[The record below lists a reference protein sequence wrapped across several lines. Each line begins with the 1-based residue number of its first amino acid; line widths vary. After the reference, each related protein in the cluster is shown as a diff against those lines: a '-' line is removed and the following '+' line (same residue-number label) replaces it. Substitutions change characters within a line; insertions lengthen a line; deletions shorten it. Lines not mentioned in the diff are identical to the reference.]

1 MNRFFTF
8 LLFAFC
14 TIASGIT
21 VAQLELPEEKVKAE
35 ISLNQD
41 DCSLEVV
48 VDVDI
53 VEGWHIN
60 SHVLPEGSFSIP
72 TNITI
77 EKSNNYKFRDG
88 IIEPEPILE
97 FDEMADEMM
106 SYHHHQFTLKKKI
119 TSKARKDY
127 VLKGVFSFQTCNEVK
142 CLPEYEQPFELKV
155 KACGPVMELRDDVE
169 PATEINTADEPKST
183 DGDETEEIDETEQTN
198 NINDPKSIQDAEGNS
213 GIESDGT
220 EENSESDEEPKS
232 FWLIF
237 IISFLSGFAA
247 LLTPCVFP
255 MIPMT
260 VSFFTKQS
268 KSKAQGIRNAL
279 IYGLSI
285 ILIYVLLGTLVTSIF
300 GYDALNALST
310 DVTFNLIFFLLLI
323 VFAFSFM
330 GAFEIRLPS
339 SWLTKADQASDKG
352 GIIGIFFMALALALV
367 SFSCTGPIVGTL
379 LVESATIGGIA
390 PFIGMFGFSLA
401 LALPFGLFAAFPGWM
416 NSLPK
421 SGGWLN
427 TVKVV
432 LGFLEFAFAFK
443 FLSNADL
450 VVDAHLLERELFIA
464 IWIGVFL
471 ALSLYLFGFIRMPH
485 DSPIEYLS
493 VGRTMLGLSSLIFV
507 IYLLPGM
514 WGAPLNLIS
523 GFPPPTTYSESPQGV
538 GGGSVS
544 APAHIEGED
553 THPGPHNLPL
563 FYDYDKAL
571 AYAQKVGKPLF
582 IDFTGKA
589 CVNCRKM
596 EGNVWGKPGVI
607 DILRDKV
614 VIVSLYVDDKTE
626 LPKSEHKTVEYAP
639 GKFKEITQVGHK
651 WSYFQAN
658 KYKKNTQPY
667 YIMIGPNGEDLSN
680 GGADYEHHGKTSL
693 FKKWLDEGMIAY
705 QKASSNK
712 N

>member
-1 MNRFFTF
+1 MNKFFSFLLLSLFTF
-8 LLFAFC
+8 SVGM
-14 TIASGIT
+14 TISQI
-21 VAQLELPEEKVKAE
+21 ELPEEKVNAK
-35 ISLNQD
+35 ISLQQN
-41 DCSLEVV
+41 DCNLEVV
-48 VDVDI
+48 IDVDI

-77 EKSNNYKFRDG
+77 EKSKNYKFRTG
-88 IIEPEPILE
+88 IIEPKPILE

-106 SYHHHQFTLKKKI
+106 SYHHHKFSLKKKI
-119 TSKARKDY
+119 TSNSKKDY
-127 VLKGVFSFQTCNEVK
+127 VLKGVFSFQTCNDVK

-155 KACGPVMELRDDVE
+155 KACGPVMELRDD
-169 PATEINTADEPKST
+169 PKPSV
-183 DGDETEEIDETEQTN
+183 DETENPVILSVDSEEASPMASDADKGVEDKTTDSTKEN
-198 NINDPKSIQDAEGNS
+198 ND
-213 GIESDGT
+213 
-220 EENSESDEEPKS
+220 NSEGEKEDPKS

-268 KSKAQGIRNAL
+268 KSKAAGIRNAI
-279 IYGLSI
+279 IYGVFI

-310 DVTFNLIFFLLLI
+310 DVTFNLIFFLLLV

-339 SWLTKADQASDKG
+339 SWLNKADQASDKG
-352 GIIGIFFMALALALV
+352 GIVGIFFMALALALV

-379 LVESATIGGIA
+379 LVESATIGGMA
-390 PFIGMFGFSLA
+390 PLIGMFGFSLA

-471 ALSLYLFGFIRMPH
+471 ALSLYLFGFIKMPH
-485 DSPIEYLS
+485 DSPLEYLS
-493 VGRTMLGLSSLIFV
+493 VGRMMLGLSSLIFV

-538 GGGSVS
+538 GGGSAS

-563 FYDYDKAL
+563 FHDYDKAL
-571 AYAQKVGKPLF
+571 AYAKKVNKPLF

-607 DILRDKV
+607 EILRDKV

-626 LPKSEHKTVEYAP
+626 LPKKEHETVEYAP

-651 WSYFQAN
+651 WSYFQAS

-667 YIMIGPNGEDLSN
+667 YIMIGPEGEDLSN
-680 GGADYEHHGKTSL
+680 GGADYEHHGSTDL
-693 FKKWLDEGMIAY
+693 FKNWLDDGMAAY
-705 QKASSNK
+705 LKASANK
-712 N
+712 

>member
-1 MNRFFTF
+1 MNKFFSFLLLSIFTF
-8 LLFAFC
+8 SA
-14 TIASGIT
+14 GIT
-21 VAQLELPEEKVKAE
+21 NSQIELPEDKVNAK
-35 ISLNQD
+35 ISLNQN

-48 VDVDI
+48 IDVDI

-60 SHVLPEGSFSIP
+60 SHVLPQGSFSIP

-77 EKSNNYKFRDG
+77 EKSKNYKFRSG
-88 IIEPEPILE
+88 IIEPKPILE

-106 SYHHHQFTLKKKI
+106 SYHHHKFILKKKI
-119 TSKARKDY
+119 TSNSKKDY
-127 VLKGVFSFQTCNEVK
+127 VLKGVFSFQTCNDVK

-155 KACGPVMELRDDVE
+155 KSCGPVMELRDD
-169 PATEINTADEPKST
+169 PKSPVMEEPEKIDSPEDTIAATSNATNESQVSSVRTET
-183 DGDETEEIDETEQTN
+183 DEDE
-198 NINDPKSIQDAEGNS
+198 G
-213 GIESDGT
+213 
-220 EENSESDEEPKS
+220 PKS

-268 KSKAQGIRNAL
+268 KSKAAGIRNAI
-279 IYGLSI
+279 IYGCFI

-310 DVTFNLIFFLLLI
+310 DVTFNLIFFLLLV

-339 SWLTKADQASDKG
+339 SWLNKADQASDKG

-379 LVESATIGGIA
+379 LVESATIGGMA
-390 PFIGMFGFSLA
+390 PLIGMFGFSLA

-471 ALSLYLFGFIRMPH
+471 ALSLYLFGFIKMPH
-485 DSPIEYLS
+485 DSPLEYLS
-493 VGRTMLGLSSLIFV
+493 VGRMMLGLSSLIFV

-538 GGGSVS
+538 GGGSSS
-544 APAHIEGED
+544 APAHIVGED

-563 FYDYDKAL
+563 FHDYDKAL
-571 AYAQKVGKPLF
+571 AYAKKVNKPLF

-607 DILRDKV
+607 EVLRNEV

-626 LPKSEHKTVEYAP
+626 LPKEEHETVEYAP
-639 GKFKEITQVGHK
+639 GKFKNITQVGHK
-651 WSYFQAN
+651 WSYFQAS

-680 GGADYEHHGKTSL
+680 GGADYEHHGSADL
-693 FKKWLDEGMIAY
+693 FKKWLDEGMTAY
-705 QKASSNK
+705 GKAGSN
-712 N
+712 

>member
-1 MNRFFTF
+1 MNKIFHLA
-8 LLFAFC
+8 LLAIVSI
-14 TIASGIT
+14 TSGGLLSQI
-21 VAQLELPEEKVKAE
+21 ELPEDKVKSA
-35 ISLNQD
+35 ISLIQN
-41 DCSLEVV
+41 DCNLEVV

-77 EKSNNYKFRDG
+77 EKSNNYNIRGG

-106 SYHHHQFTLKKKI
+106 SYHHHKFTLKKKVI
-119 TSKARKDY
+119 SKSREDY
-127 VLKGVFSFQTCNEVK
+127 VLKGTFSFQTCNDVK

-155 KACGPVMELRDDVE
+155 KGCGPKLELRDEVKPNKVPD
-169 PATEINTADEPKST
+169 TLDESSLNSIEDT
-183 DGDETEEIDETEQTN
+183 TQELTN
-198 NINDPKSIQDAEGNS
+198 S
-213 GIESDGT
+213 T
-220 EENSESDEEPKS
+220 EENTKEKDKTTEKSNVASNDKEEPKS
-232 FWLIF
+232 FWVIF

-279 IYGLSI
+279 FYGLSI

-310 DVTFNLIFFLLLI
+310 NVTFNLIFFLLLI

-339 SWLTKADQASDKG
+339 SWLNKADQASDKG

-379 LVESATIGGIA
+379 LVESATIGGMA
-390 PFIGMFGFSLA
+390 PFVGMFGFSLA

-485 DSPIEYLS
+485 DSPVEYLS

-538 GGGSVS
+538 GGGGTG
-544 APAHIEGED
+544 APAHIEGEE

-563 FYDYDKAL
+563 FHDYDKAL
-571 AYAQKVGKPLF
+571 AYAKKVNKPLF

-607 DILRDKV
+607 EILRDKV

-626 LPKSEHKTVEYAP
+626 LPKAEHKRVEYAP
-639 GKFKEITQVGHK
+639 GKFKNITEVGEK
-651 WSYFQAN
+651 WSYFQAS

-667 YIMIGPNGEDLSN
+667 YIMIGPDGEDLSN
-680 GGADYEHHGKTSL
+680 GGADYEHHGSTAL
-693 FKKWLDEGMIAY
+693 FKKWLDDGMAAY
-705 QKASSNK
+705 GKASSK
-712 N
+712 

>member
-1 MNRFFTF
+1 MNKIFQLA
-8 LLFAFC
+8 LLAIFSI
-14 TIASGIT
+14 TSGSLLSQI
-21 VAQLELPEEKVKAE
+21 ELPEDKVKSA
-35 ISLNQD
+35 ISLIQN
-41 DCSLEVV
+41 DCNLEVV

-77 EKSNNYKFRDG
+77 EKSSNYNFRGG

-106 SYHHHQFTLKKKI
+106 SYHHHKFTLKKKVI
-119 TSKARKDY
+119 SKSREDY
-127 VLKGVFSFQTCNEVK
+127 ILKGTFSFQTCNEVK

-155 KACGPVMELRDDVE
+155 KGCGPELELRDDVK
-169 PATEINTADEPKST
+169 PNKATDTLDESAVNSVEDT
-183 DGDETEEIDETEQTN
+183 TQELTN
-198 NINDPKSIQDAEGNS
+198 S
-213 GIESDGT
+213 T
-220 EENSESDEEPKS
+220 EENTKEKNKTTEKSNVASNDKEEAKS
-232 FWLIF
+232 FWVIF

-268 KSKAQGIRNAL
+268 KSKAQGIRNAI

-310 DVTFNLIFFLLLI
+310 NVTFNLIFFLLLI

-339 SWLTKADQASDKG
+339 SWLNKADQASDKG

-379 LVESATIGGIA
+379 LVESATIGGMA
-390 PFIGMFGFSLA
+390 PFVGMFGFSLA

-485 DSPIEYLS
+485 DSPVEYLS

-507 IYLLPGM
+507 IYMLPGM

-538 GGGSVS
+538 GGGGMG
-544 APAHIEGED
+544 APAHIEGEE

-563 FYDYDKAL
+563 FHDYDKAL
-571 AYAQKVGKPLF
+571 AYAKKVNKPLF

-607 DILRDKV
+607 EILRDKV

-626 LPKSEHKTVEYAP
+626 LPKTEHKRVEYAP
-639 GKFKEITQVGHK
+639 GKFKNITEIGEK
-651 WSYFQAN
+651 WSYFQAS

-667 YIMIGPNGEDLSN
+667 YIMIGPDGEDLSN
-680 GGADYEHHGKTSL
+680 GGADYEHHGSTAL
-693 FKKWLDEGMIAY
+693 FKNWLNEGMVAY
-705 QKASSNK
+705 KKASTK
-712 N
+712 

>member
-1 MNRFFTF
+1 MNKIFQLA
-8 LLFAFC
+8 LLAIVSI
-14 TIASGIT
+14 TSGGLLSQI
-21 VAQLELPEEKVKAE
+21 ELPEDKVKSA
-35 ISLNQD
+35 ISLIQN
-41 DCSLEVV
+41 DCNLEVV

-77 EKSNNYKFRDG
+77 EKSNNYNFRGG
-88 IIEPEPILE
+88 IIEPAPILE

-106 SYHHHQFTLKKKI
+106 SYHHHKFTLKKKVI
-119 TSKARKDY
+119 SKSREDY
-127 VLKGVFSFQTCNEVK
+127 VLKGTFSFQTCNDVK

-155 KACGPVMELRDDVE
+155 KGCGPKLELRDEVKPNKAPD
-169 PATEINTADEPKST
+169 TLDESSLNSIEDT
-183 DGDETEEIDETEQTN
+183 TQELTN
-198 NINDPKSIQDAEGNS
+198 S
-213 GIESDGT
+213 T
-220 EENSESDEEPKS
+220 EENTKEKDKTTEKSNVASNDKEEPKS
-232 FWLIF
+232 FWVIF

-279 IYGLSI
+279 FYGLSI

-310 DVTFNLIFFLLLI
+310 NVTFNLIFFLLLI

-339 SWLTKADQASDKG
+339 SWLNKADQASDKG

-379 LVESATIGGIA
+379 LVESATIGGMA
-390 PFIGMFGFSLA
+390 PFVGMFGFSLA

-485 DSPIEYLS
+485 DSPVEYLS

-538 GGGSVS
+538 GGGGTG
-544 APAHIEGED
+544 APAHIEGQE

-563 FYDYDKAL
+563 FHDYDKAL
-571 AYAQKVGKPLF
+571 AYAKKVNKPLF

-607 DILRDKV
+607 EILRDKV

-626 LPKSEHKTVEYAP
+626 LPKAEHKRVEYAP
-639 GKFKEITQVGHK
+639 GKFKNITEVGEK
-651 WSYFQAN
+651 WSYFQAS

-667 YIMIGPNGEDLSN
+667 YIMIGPDGEDLSN
-680 GGADYEHHGKTSL
+680 GGADYEHHGSTPL
-693 FKKWLDEGMIAY
+693 FKKWLDEGMAAY
-705 QKASSNK
+705 GKASSK
-712 N
+712 

>member
-1 MNRFFTF
+1 MNK
-8 LLFAFC
+8 LLSFVLLA
-14 TIASGIT
+14 IISISNGIISS
-21 VAQLELPEEKVKAE
+21 QIELPEDKVKST

-60 SHVLPEGSFSIP
+60 SHWLPEGSFSIP
-72 TNITI
+72 TNINI
-77 EKSNNYKFRDG
+77 EKSKNHKFQTG
-88 IIEPEPILE
+88 IIEPPPILE

-106 SYHHHQFTLKKKI
+106 SYHHHKFKLKKKL
-119 TSKARKDY
+119 TSKGKKDY
-127 VLKGVFSFQTCNEVK
+127 LLKGTFSFQTCNDVK
-142 CLPEYEQPFELKV
+142 CLPEFEQPFELKV
-155 KACGPVMELRDDVE
+155 KACGPKLELKEEQKPVNKPE
-169 PATEINTADEPKST
+169 V
-183 DGDETEEIDETEQTN
+183 TEETKTTDTTREGQLDVIDDANSAKNEEKENQTGPQN
-198 NINDPKSIQDAEGNS
+198 EE
-213 GIESDGT
+213 ES
-220 EENSESDEEPKS
+220 KS

-268 KSKAQGIRNAL
+268 KSKAQGVRNAI

-310 DVTFNLIFFLLLI
+310 NVTFNLIFFLLLI

-339 SWLTKADQASDKG
+339 SWLNKADEASDKG
-352 GIIGIFFMALALALV
+352 GVIGIFFMALALALV

-379 LVESATIGGIA
+379 LVESATIGGMA
-390 PFIGMFGFSLA
+390 PFVGMFGFSLA
-401 LALPFGLFAAFPGWM
+401 LAIPFGLFAAFPGWM

-471 ALSLYLFGFIRMPH
+471 ALTLYLFGFIRMPH
-485 DSPIEYLS
+485 DSPVEYLS

-507 IYLLPGM
+507 IYLIPGM

-523 GFPPPTTYSESPQGV
+523 GFPPPITYSESPQGF
-538 GGGSVS
+538 GGGGMG
-544 APAHIEGED
+544 APTHIEGEE

-563 FYDYDKAL
+563 FHDYDKAL
-571 AYAQKVGKPLF
+571 AYAKKVGKPLF

-607 DILRDKV
+607 DILRNKV

-626 LPKSEHKTVEYAP
+626 LPKAEHKTVEYAP
-639 GKFKEITQVGHK
+639 GKFKNITEVGEK
-651 WSYFQAN
+651 WSYFQAS

-667 YIMIGPNGEDLSN
+667 YIMIGPKGEDLSN
-680 GGADYEHHGKTSL
+680 GGADYEHHGSTKL
-693 FKKWLDEGMIAY
+693 FKNWLDEGMKAY
-705 QKASSNK
+705 EKASSNK
-712 N
+712 

>member
-1 MNRFFTF
+1 MNKFFTL
-8 LLFAFC
+8 LLFAFF
-14 TIASGIT
+14 TITSGIT
-21 VAQLELPEEKVKAE
+21 FSQIELPEEKVKAT

-41 DCSLEVV
+41 DCNLEVV

-53 VEGWHIN
+53 VDGWHIN

-72 TNITI
+72 TNISI
-77 EKSNNYKFRDG
+77 EKSNNYKFRGG

-97 FDEMADEMM
+97 FDDMADEMM
-106 SYHHHQFTLKKKI
+106 SYHHHKFTLKKKV
-119 TSKARKDY
+119 TSKTRKDY
-127 VLKGVFSFQTCNEVK
+127 VLKGVFSFQTCNDVK

-169 PATEINTADEPKST
+169 PAAEISSSDEAV
-183 DGDETEEIDETEQTN
+183 ETQSIEVEETN
-198 NINDPKSIQDAEGNS
+198 EVK
-213 GIESDGT
+213 GT
-220 EENSESDEEPKS
+220 EEAKDLGVEASVSQQNKDSKEEPKS

-339 SWLTKADQASDKG
+339 SWLNKADQASDKG

-379 LVESATIGGIA
+379 LVESATIGGMA

-485 DSPIEYLS
+485 DSPLEHLS

-563 FYDYDKAL
+563 FHDYDKAL

-614 VIVSLYVDDKTE
+614 VIVSLYVDDKTK
-626 LPKSEHKTVEYAP
+626 LPKAEHKTVEYAP
-639 GKFKEITQVGHK
+639 GKFKEITQIGHK
-651 WSYFQAN
+651 WSYFEAS

-667 YIMIGPNGEDLSN
+667 YVMIGPNGEDLSN

-693 FKKWLDEGMIAY
+693 FKKWLDEGMLAY
-705 QKASSNK
+705 VKASSNQ

>member
-1 MNRFFTF
+1 
-8 LLFAFC
+8 
-14 TIASGIT
+14 
-21 VAQLELPEEKVKAE
+21 
-35 ISLNQD
+35 
-41 DCSLEVV
+41 
-48 VDVDI
+48 
-53 VEGWHIN
+53 
-60 SHVLPEGSFSIP
+60 
-72 TNITI
+72 
-77 EKSNNYKFRDG
+77 
-88 IIEPEPILE
+88 
-97 FDEMADEMM
+97 MADEMM
-106 SYHHHQFTLKKKI
+106 SYHHHKFTLKKKVI
-119 TSKARKDY
+119 SKSREDY
-127 VLKGVFSFQTCNEVK
+127 VLKGTFSFQTCNDVK

-155 KACGPVMELRDDVE
+155 KGCGPKLELRDEVKPNKVPD
-169 PATEINTADEPKST
+169 TLDESSLNSIEDT
-183 DGDETEEIDETEQTN
+183 TQELTN
-198 NINDPKSIQDAEGNS
+198 S
-213 GIESDGT
+213 T
-220 EENSESDEEPKS
+220 EENTKEKDKTTEKSNVASNDKEEPKS
-232 FWLIF
+232 FWVIF

-279 IYGLSI
+279 FYGLSI

-310 DVTFNLIFFLLLI
+310 NVTFNLIFFLLLI

-339 SWLTKADQASDKG
+339 SWLNKADQASDKG

-379 LVESATIGGIA
+379 LVESATIGGMA
-390 PFIGMFGFSLA
+390 PFVGMFGFSLA

-485 DSPIEYLS
+485 DSPVEYLS

-538 GGGSVS
+538 GGGGTG
-544 APAHIEGED
+544 APAHIEGEE

-563 FYDYDKAL
+563 FHDYDKAL
-571 AYAQKVGKPLF
+571 AYAKKVNKPLF

-607 DILRDKV
+607 EILRDKV

-626 LPKSEHKTVEYAP
+626 LPKAEHKRVEYAP
-639 GKFKEITQVGHK
+639 GKFKNITEVGEK
-651 WSYFQAN
+651 WSYFQAS

-667 YIMIGPNGEDLSN
+667 YIMIGPDGEDLSN
-680 GGADYEHHGKTSL
+680 GGADYEHHGSTAL
-693 FKKWLDEGMIAY
+693 FKKWLDEGMAAY
-705 QKASSNK
+705 GKASSK
-712 N
+712 

>member
-1 MNRFFTF
+1 MNKFFTL
-8 LLFAFC
+8 LLFAFF
-14 TIASGIT
+14 TITSGIT
-21 VAQLELPEEKVKAE
+21 FSQIELPEEKVKAT

-41 DCSLEVV
+41 DCNLEVV

-53 VEGWHIN
+53 VDGWHIN

-72 TNITI
+72 TNISI
-77 EKSNNYKFRDG
+77 EKSNNYKFRGG

-97 FDEMADEMM
+97 FDDMADEMM
-106 SYHHHQFTLKKKI
+106 SYHHHKFTLKKKV

-127 VLKGVFSFQTCNEVK
+127 VLKGVFSFQTCNDVK

-155 KACGPVMELRDDVE
+155 KACGPVMELRDDLE
-169 PATEINTADEPKST
+169 PASEINSSDEAVEIQST
-183 DGDETEEIDETEQTN
+183 ENDEIKEVESTEEPEVNNLNVEASVSEQSK
-198 NINDPKSIQDAEGNS
+198 DSK
-213 GIESDGT
+213 
-220 EENSESDEEPKS
+220 EEPKS

-339 SWLTKADQASDKG
+339 SWLNKADQASDKG

-379 LVESATIGGIA
+379 LVESATIGGMA

-471 ALSLYLFGFIRMPH
+471 ALSLYLFGFIKMPH
-485 DSPIEYLS
+485 DSPLEYLS

-563 FYDYDKAL
+563 FHDYDKAL
-571 AYAQKVGKPLF
+571 AYAKKVGKPLF

-607 DILRDKV
+607 DILRDNV

-626 LPKSEHKTVEYAP
+626 LPKAEHKTVEYAP
-639 GKFKEITQVGHK
+639 GKFKEITQIGHK
-651 WSYFQAN
+651 WSYFEAS

-667 YIMIGPNGEDLSN
+667 YVMIGPNGEDLSN

-693 FKKWLDEGMIAY
+693 FKKWLDEGMLAY
-705 QKASSNK
+705 DKASSNQ

>member
-1 MNRFFTF
+1 MNKIFQLV
-8 LLFAFC
+8 LLAIFSI
-14 TIASGIT
+14 TSGSLLSQI
-21 VAQLELPEEKVKAE
+21 ELPKDKVKSA
-35 ISLNQD
+35 IRLIQN
-41 DCSLEVV
+41 DCNLEVV

-77 EKSNNYKFRDG
+77 EKSSNYNFRGG

-106 SYHHHQFTLKKKI
+106 SYHHHKFTLKKKVI
-119 TSKARKDY
+119 SKSREDY
-127 VLKGVFSFQTCNEVK
+127 ILKGTFSFQTCNEVK

-155 KACGPVMELRDDVE
+155 KGCGPELELRDDVKPNKAPDTLDE
-169 PATEINTADEPKST
+169 STLNSIEDTTQELTNSTTGNTKEKDKTSEKS
-183 DGDETEEIDETEQTN
+183 N
-198 NINDPKSIQDAEGNS
+198 VASNDK
-213 GIESDGT
+213 
-220 EENSESDEEPKS
+220 EEPKS
-232 FWLIF
+232 FWVIF

-279 IYGLSI
+279 FYGLSI

-310 DVTFNLIFFLLLI
+310 NVTFNLIFFLLLI
-323 VFAFSFM
+323 IFAFSFM

-339 SWLTKADQASDKG
+339 SWLNKADQASDKG

-379 LVESATIGGIA
+379 LVESATIGGMA
-390 PFIGMFGFSLA
+390 PFVGMFGFSLA

-485 DSPIEYLS
+485 DSPIEYLT
-493 VGRTMLGLSSLIFV
+493 VGRTMLGISSLIFV
-507 IYLLPGM
+507 IYMLPGM

-538 GGGSVS
+538 GGGGMG
-544 APAHIEGED
+544 APAHIEGEE

-563 FYDYDKAL
+563 FHDYDKAL
-571 AYAQKVGKPLF
+571 AYAKKVNKPLF

-607 DILRDKV
+607 EILRDKV

-626 LPKSEHKTVEYAP
+626 LPKAEHKRVEYAP
-639 GKFKEITQVGHK
+639 GKFKNITEIGEK
-651 WSYFQAN
+651 WSYFQAS

-667 YIMIGPNGEDLSN
+667 YIMIGPDGEDLSN
-680 GGADYEHHGKTSL
+680 GGADYEHHGSTAL
-693 FKKWLDEGMIAY
+693 FKNWLDEGMVAY
-705 QKASSNK
+705 KKASSK
-712 N
+712 

>member
-1 MNRFFTF
+1 MNK
-8 LLFAFC
+8 LLSFALLA
-14 TIASGIT
+14 IISISNGIIFS
-21 VAQLELPEEKVKAE
+21 QIELPDDKVKAT

-60 SHVLPEGSFSIP
+60 SYWLPEGSFSIP
-72 TNITI
+72 TNINI
-77 EKSNNYKFRDG
+77 EKSKNYKIQAG
-88 IIEPEPILE
+88 VIEPPPILE

-106 SYHHHQFTLKKKI
+106 SYHHHKFKLKKKL
-119 TSKARKDY
+119 TSKGKKDY
-127 VLKGVFSFQTCNEVK
+127 LLKGTFSFQTCNDVK
-142 CLPEYEQPFELKV
+142 CLPEFEQPFELKV
-155 KACGPVMELRDDVE
+155 KACGPKLELKEEQKPVDKPEV
-169 PATEINTADEPKST
+169 
-183 DGDETEEIDETEQTN
+183 TEESQTTDTTREGPQLDVIDDAKKEVKENQTSSQN
-198 NINDPKSIQDAEGNS
+198 EE
-213 GIESDGT
+213 ES
-220 EENSESDEEPKS
+220 KS

-237 IISFLSGFAA
+237 IISFFSGFAA

-268 KSKAQGIRNAL
+268 KSKAQGIRNAI

-310 DVTFNLIFFLLLI
+310 NVTFNLIFFLLLI

-339 SWLTKADQASDKG
+339 SWLNKADEASDKG

-379 LVESATIGGIA
+379 LVESATIGGMA
-390 PFIGMFGFSLA
+390 PFVGMFGFSLA

-471 ALSLYLFGFIRMPH
+471 ALTLYLFGFIRMPH
-485 DSPIEYLS
+485 DSPVEYLS

-523 GFPPPTTYSESPQGV
+523 GFPPPTTYSESPQGF
-538 GGGSVS
+538 GGGGMG
-544 APAHIEGED
+544 APAHIEGEE

-571 AYAQKVGKPLF
+571 AYAKKVGKPLF

-607 DILRDKV
+607 DILRNKV

-626 LPKSEHKTVEYAP
+626 LPKAEHKTVEYAP
-639 GKFKEITQVGHK
+639 GKFKNITEVGEK
-651 WSYFQAN
+651 WSYFQAS

-667 YIMIGPNGEDLSN
+667 YIMIGPKGEDLSN
-680 GGADYEHHGKTSL
+680 GGADYEHHGSTKL
-693 FKKWLDEGMIAY
+693 FKNWLDEGMKAY
-705 QKASSNK
+705 EKANSNK
-712 N
+712 

>member
-1 MNRFFTF
+1 MNKIFQLA
-8 LLFAFC
+8 LLAIVSI
-14 TIASGIT
+14 TSGGLLSQI
-21 VAQLELPEEKVKAE
+21 ELPEDKVKSA
-35 ISLNQD
+35 ISLIQN
-41 DCSLEVV
+41 DCNLEVV

-77 EKSNNYKFRDG
+77 EKSNNYNIRGG

-106 SYHHHQFTLKKKI
+106 SYHHHKFTLKKKVI
-119 TSKARKDY
+119 SKSREDY
-127 VLKGVFSFQTCNEVK
+127 VLKGTFSFQTCNDVK

-155 KACGPVMELRDDVE
+155 KGCGPKLELRDEVKPNKAPD
-169 PATEINTADEPKST
+169 TLDESSLNSIEDT
-183 DGDETEEIDETEQTN
+183 TQELTN
-198 NINDPKSIQDAEGNS
+198 S
-213 GIESDGT
+213 T
-220 EENSESDEEPKS
+220 EENTKEKDNTTKKSNVTSNDTEEPKS
-232 FWLIF
+232 FWVIF

-279 IYGLSI
+279 FYGLSI

-310 DVTFNLIFFLLLI
+310 NVTFNLIFFLLLI

-339 SWLTKADQASDKG
+339 SWLNKADQASDKG

-379 LVESATIGGIA
+379 LVESATIGGMA
-390 PFIGMFGFSLA
+390 PFVGMFGFSLA

-485 DSPIEYLS
+485 DSPVEYLS

-538 GGGSVS
+538 GGGGTG
-544 APAHIEGED
+544 APAHIEGEE

-563 FYDYDKAL
+563 FHDYDKAL
-571 AYAQKVGKPLF
+571 AYAKKVNKPLF

-607 DILRDKV
+607 EILRDKV

-626 LPKSEHKTVEYAP
+626 LPKAEHKRVEYAP
-639 GKFKEITQVGHK
+639 GKFKNITEVGEK
-651 WSYFQAN
+651 WSYFQAS

-667 YIMIGPNGEDLSN
+667 YIMIGPDGEDLSN
-680 GGADYEHHGKTSL
+680 GGADYEHHGSTAL
-693 FKKWLDEGMIAY
+693 FKKWLDEGMAAY
-705 QKASSNK
+705 GKASSK
-712 N
+712 

>member
-1 MNRFFTF
+1 MNKIFQLA
-8 LLFAFC
+8 LLAIFSI
-14 TIASGIT
+14 TSGSLLSQI
-21 VAQLELPEEKVKAE
+21 ELPEDKVKSA
-35 ISLNQD
+35 IRLIQN
-41 DCSLEVV
+41 DCNLEVV

-77 EKSNNYKFRDG
+77 EKSSNYNFRGG

-106 SYHHHQFTLKKKI
+106 SYHHHKFTLKKKI

-155 KACGPVMELRDDVE
+155 KGCGPVMELRDDVKPNKAPDTLDE
-169 PATEINTADEPKST
+169 SALNSIEDTTQELTNSTTGNTKEKDKTSEKS
-183 DGDETEEIDETEQTN
+183 N
-198 NINDPKSIQDAEGNS
+198 VASNDK
-213 GIESDGT
+213 
-220 EENSESDEEPKS
+220 EEPKS
-232 FWLIF
+232 FWVIF

-268 KSKAQGIRNAL
+268 KSKAQGIRNAI

-310 DVTFNLIFFLLLI
+310 NVTFNLIFFLLLI

-339 SWLTKADQASDKG
+339 SWLNKADQASDKG

-379 LVESATIGGIA
+379 LVESATIGGMA
-390 PFIGMFGFSLA
+390 PFVGMFGFSLA

-471 ALSLYLFGFIRMPH
+471 TLSLYLFGFIRMPH
-485 DSPIEYLS
+485 DSPVEYLS

-538 GGGSVS
+538 GGGGMG
-544 APAHIEGED
+544 APAHIEGEE

-563 FYDYDKAL
+563 FHDYDKAL
-571 AYAQKVGKPLF
+571 AYAKKVNKPLF

-607 DILRDKV
+607 EILRDKV

-626 LPKSEHKTVEYAP
+626 LPKAEHKRVEYAP
-639 GKFKEITQVGHK
+639 GKFKNITEVGEK
-651 WSYFQAN
+651 WSYFQAS

-667 YIMIGPNGEDLSN
+667 YIMIGPDGEDLSN
-680 GGADYEHHGKTSL
+680 GGADYEHHGSTAL
-693 FKKWLDEGMIAY
+693 FKNWLDKGMVAY
-705 QKASSNK
+705 KKASSK
-712 N
+712 

>member
-1 MNRFFTF
+1 MNKIFHLA
-8 LLFAFC
+8 LLAIVSI
-14 TIASGIT
+14 TSGGLLSQI
-21 VAQLELPEEKVKAE
+21 ELPEDKVKSA
-35 ISLNQD
+35 ISLIQN
-41 DCSLEVV
+41 DCNLEVV

-77 EKSNNYKFRDG
+77 EKSNNYNIRGG

-106 SYHHHQFTLKKKI
+106 SYHHHKFTLKKKVI
-119 TSKARKDY
+119 SKSREDY
-127 VLKGVFSFQTCNEVK
+127 VLKGTFSFQTCNDVK

-155 KACGPVMELRDDVE
+155 KGCGPKLELRDEVKPNKAPD
-169 PATEINTADEPKST
+169 TLDESSLNSIEDT
-183 DGDETEEIDETEQTN
+183 TQELTN
-198 NINDPKSIQDAEGNS
+198 S
-213 GIESDGT
+213 T
-220 EENSESDEEPKS
+220 EENTKEKDNTTKKSNVTSNDTEEPKS
-232 FWLIF
+232 FWVIF

-279 IYGLSI
+279 FYGLSI

-310 DVTFNLIFFLLLI
+310 NVTFNLIFFLLLI

-339 SWLTKADQASDKG
+339 SWLNKADQASDKG

-379 LVESATIGGIA
+379 LVESATIGGMA
-390 PFIGMFGFSLA
+390 PFVGMFGFSLA

-485 DSPIEYLS
+485 DSPVEYLS

-538 GGGSVS
+538 GGGGTG
-544 APAHIEGED
+544 APAHIEGEE

-563 FYDYDKAL
+563 FHDYDKAL
-571 AYAQKVGKPLF
+571 AYAKKVNKPLF

-607 DILRDKV
+607 EILRDKV

-626 LPKSEHKTVEYAP
+626 LPKTEHKRVEYAP
-639 GKFKEITQVGHK
+639 GKFKNITEVGEK
-651 WSYFQAN
+651 WSYFQAS

-667 YIMIGPNGEDLSN
+667 YIMIGPDGEDLSN
-680 GGADYEHHGKTSL
+680 GGADYEHHGSTAL
-693 FKKWLDEGMIAY
+693 FKKWLDEGMAAY
-705 QKASSNK
+705 GKASSK
-712 N
+712 

>member
-1 MNRFFTF
+1 MNKIFQLA
-8 LLFAFC
+8 LLAIVSI
-14 TIASGIT
+14 TSGGLLSQI
-21 VAQLELPEEKVKAE
+21 ELPEDKVKSA
-35 ISLNQD
+35 ISLIQN
-41 DCSLEVV
+41 DCNLEVV
-48 VDVDI
+48 VDIDI

-77 EKSNNYKFRDG
+77 EKSSNYSFRGG

-106 SYHHHQFTLKKKI
+106 SYHHHKFTLKKKVI
-119 TSKARKDY
+119 SKSREDY
-127 VLKGVFSFQTCNEVK
+127 VLKGTFSFQTCNDVK

-155 KACGPVMELRDDVE
+155 KGCGPKLELRDEVKPNKAPD
-169 PATEINTADEPKST
+169 TLDESSLNSIEDT
-183 DGDETEEIDETEQTN
+183 TQELTN
-198 NINDPKSIQDAEGNS
+198 S
-213 GIESDGT
+213 T
-220 EENSESDEEPKS
+220 EENTKEKDKTTEKSNVASNDKEEPKS
-232 FWLIF
+232 FWVIF

-279 IYGLSI
+279 FYGLSI

-310 DVTFNLIFFLLLI
+310 NVTFNLIFFLLLI
-323 VFAFSFM
+323 VFAISFM

-339 SWLTKADQASDKG
+339 SWLNKADQASDKG

-379 LVESATIGGIA
+379 LVESATIGGMA
-390 PFIGMFGFSLA
+390 PFVGMFGFSLA

-485 DSPIEYLS
+485 DSPVEYLS

-538 GGGSVS
+538 GGGGTG
-544 APAHIEGED
+544 APAHIEGEE

-563 FYDYDKAL
+563 FHDYDKAL
-571 AYAQKVGKPLF
+571 AYAKKVNKPLF

-607 DILRDKV
+607 EILRDKV

-626 LPKSEHKTVEYAP
+626 LPKAEHKRVEYAP
-639 GKFKEITQVGHK
+639 GKFKNITEVGEK
-651 WSYFQAN
+651 WSYFQAS

-667 YIMIGPNGEDLSN
+667 YIMIGPDGEDLSN
-680 GGADYEHHGKTSL
+680 GGADYEHHGSTPL
-693 FKKWLDEGMIAY
+693 FKKWLDEGMAAY
-705 QKASSNK
+705 GKASSK
-712 N
+712 

>member
-1 MNRFFTF
+1 MNKIFQLA
-8 LLFAFC
+8 LLAIFSI
-14 TIASGIT
+14 TSGSLLSQI
-21 VAQLELPEEKVKAE
+21 ELPEDKVKSA
-35 ISLNQD
+35 IRLIQN
-41 DCSLEVV
+41 DCNLEVV

-77 EKSNNYKFRDG
+77 EKSSNYNFRGG

-106 SYHHHQFTLKKKI
+106 SYHHHKFTLKKKI

-155 KACGPVMELRDDVE
+155 KGCGPKLELRDEVKPNKAPDTLDE
-169 PATEINTADEPKST
+169 SSLSSIEDTTQELTNSTTGNTKEKDKTSEKS
-183 DGDETEEIDETEQTN
+183 N
-198 NINDPKSIQDAEGNS
+198 VASNDK
-213 GIESDGT
+213 
-220 EENSESDEEPKS
+220 EEPKS
-232 FWLIF
+232 FWVIF

-279 IYGLSI
+279 FYGLSI

-310 DVTFNLIFFLLLI
+310 NVTFNLIFFLLLI

-339 SWLTKADQASDKG
+339 SWLNKADQASDKG

-379 LVESATIGGIA
+379 LVESATIGGMA
-390 PFIGMFGFSLA
+390 PFVGMFGFSLA

-485 DSPIEYLS
+485 DSPVEYLS

-538 GGGSVS
+538 GGGGMG
-544 APAHIEGED
+544 APAHIEGEE

-563 FYDYDKAL
+563 FHDYDKAL
-571 AYAQKVGKPLF
+571 AYAKKVNKPLF

-607 DILRDKV
+607 EILRDKV

-626 LPKSEHKTVEYAP
+626 LPKAEHKRVEYAP
-639 GKFKEITQVGHK
+639 GKFKNITEVGEK
-651 WSYFQAN
+651 WSYFQAS

-667 YIMIGPNGEDLSN
+667 YIMIGPDGEDLSN
-680 GGADYEHHGKTSL
+680 GGADYEHHGSTAL
-693 FKKWLDEGMIAY
+693 FKKWLDEGIVAY
-705 QKASSNK
+705 GKASSK
-712 N
+712 

>member
-1 MNRFFTF
+1 MNKIFQLA
-8 LLFAFC
+8 LLAIFSI
-14 TIASGIT
+14 TSGSLLSQI
-21 VAQLELPEEKVKAE
+21 ELPEDKVKSV
-35 ISLNQD
+35 ISLIQN
-41 DCSLEVV
+41 DCNLEVV

-77 EKSNNYKFRDG
+77 EKSSNYNFRGG

-106 SYHHHQFTLKKKI
+106 SYHHHKFTLKKKVI
-119 TSKARKDY
+119 SKSREDY
-127 VLKGVFSFQTCNEVK
+127 VLKGTFSFQTCNDVK

-155 KACGPVMELRDDVE
+155 KGCGPKLELRDEVKPNKAPD
-169 PATEINTADEPKST
+169 TLDESSLNSIEDT
-183 DGDETEEIDETEQTN
+183 TQELTN
-198 NINDPKSIQDAEGNS
+198 S
-213 GIESDGT
+213 T
-220 EENSESDEEPKS
+220 EENTKEKDNTTKKSNVTSNDKEEPKS
-232 FWLIF
+232 FWVIF

-279 IYGLSI
+279 FYGLSI

-310 DVTFNLIFFLLLI
+310 NVTFNLIFFLLLI

-339 SWLTKADQASDKG
+339 SWLNKADQASDKG

-379 LVESATIGGIA
+379 LVESATIGGMA
-390 PFIGMFGFSLA
+390 PFVGMFGFSLA

-485 DSPIEYLS
+485 DSPVEYLS

-507 IYLLPGM
+507 IYMLPGM

-538 GGGSVS
+538 GGGGMG
-544 APAHIEGED
+544 APAHIEGEE

-563 FYDYDKAL
+563 FHDYDKAL
-571 AYAQKVGKPLF
+571 AYAKKVNKPLF

-607 DILRDKV
+607 EILRDKV

-626 LPKSEHKTVEYAP
+626 LPKTEHKRVEYAP
-639 GKFKEITQVGHK
+639 GKFKNITEIGEK
-651 WSYFQAN
+651 WSYFQAS

-667 YIMIGPNGEDLSN
+667 YIMIGPDGEDLSN
-680 GGADYEHHGKTSL
+680 GGADYEHHGSTAL
-693 FKKWLDEGMIAY
+693 FKNWLNEGMVAY
-705 QKASSNK
+705 KKASTK
-712 N
+712 

>member
-1 MNRFFTF
+1 MNKFFSFLLLSLFTF
-8 LLFAFC
+8 SA
-14 TIASGIT
+14 GIT
-21 VAQLELPEEKVKAE
+21 ISQIELPEDKVNAK
-35 ISLNQD
+35 ISIQQN
-41 DCSLEVV
+41 DCNLEVII
-48 VDVDI
+48 DVDI

-77 EKSNNYKFRDG
+77 EKSKNYKFRAG
-88 IIEPEPILE
+88 IIEPKPILE

-106 SYHHHQFTLKKKI
+106 SYHHHKFTLKKKI
-119 TSKARKDY
+119 TSNSKKDY
-127 VLKGVFSFQTCNEVK
+127 VLKGVFSFQTCNDVK

-155 KACGPVMELRDDVE
+155 KACGPVMELRDD
-169 PATEINTADEPKST
+169 PKPP
-183 DGDETEEIDETEQTN
+183 IDEAENPVVPAIGEEDASPMASETDNGGKDKTTDSTKEN
-198 NINDPKSIQDAEGNS
+198 N
-213 GIESDGT
+213 
-220 EENSESDEEPKS
+220 NSEEEKEDPKS

-268 KSKAQGIRNAL
+268 KSKAAGIRNAI
-279 IYGLSI
+279 IYGVFI

-310 DVTFNLIFFLLLI
+310 DVTFNIIFFLLLV

-339 SWLTKADQASDKG
+339 SWLNKADQASDKG

-379 LVESATIGGIA
+379 LVESATIGGMA
-390 PFIGMFGFSLA
+390 PLIGMFGFSLA

-471 ALSLYLFGFIRMPH
+471 ALSLYLFGFIKMPH
-485 DSPIEYLS
+485 DSPLEYLS
-493 VGRTMLGLSSLIFV
+493 VGRMMLGLSSLIFV

-538 GGGSVS
+538 GGGSAS

-563 FYDYDKAL
+563 FHDYDKAL
-571 AYAQKVGKPLF
+571 AYAKKVNKPLF

-607 DILRDKV
+607 EVLRDKV

-626 LPKSEHKTVEYAP
+626 LPKKEHETVEYAP

-651 WSYFQAN
+651 WSYFQAS

-667 YIMIGPNGEDLSN
+667 YIMIGPEGEDLSN
-680 GGADYEHHGKTSL
+680 GGADYEHHGSTDL
-693 FKKWLDEGMIAY
+693 FKNWLDDGMAAY
-705 QKASSNK
+705 LKASANK
-712 N
+712 

>member
-1 MNRFFTF
+1 MNKFFSFLLLSLFTF
-8 LLFAFC
+8 SA
-14 TIASGIT
+14 GIT
-21 VAQLELPEEKVKAE
+21 ISQIELPEEKVNAK
-35 ISLNQD
+35 ISLQQN
-41 DCSLEVV
+41 DCNLEVV
-48 VDVDI
+48 IDVDI

-77 EKSNNYKFRDG
+77 EKSKNYKFRTG
-88 IIEPEPILE
+88 IIEPKPILE

-106 SYHHHQFTLKKKI
+106 SYHHHKFTLKKKI
-119 TSKARKDY
+119 TSNSKKDY
-127 VLKGVFSFQTCNEVK
+127 VLKGVFSFQTCNDVK

-155 KACGPVMELRDDVE
+155 KACGPVMELRDD
-169 PATEINTADEPKST
+169 PKPSV
-183 DGDETEEIDETEQTN
+183 DETENPVILSVDSEGASPMASDTDKGVEDKTTDSTKEN
-198 NINDPKSIQDAEGNS
+198 ND
-213 GIESDGT
+213 
-220 EENSESDEEPKS
+220 NSEGEKEDPKS

-268 KSKAQGIRNAL
+268 KSKAAGIRNAI
-279 IYGLSI
+279 IYGVFI

-310 DVTFNLIFFLLLI
+310 DVTFNLIFFLLLV

-339 SWLTKADQASDKG
+339 SWLNKADQASDKG
-352 GIIGIFFMALALALV
+352 GIVGIFFMALALALV

-379 LVESATIGGIA
+379 LVESATIGGMA
-390 PFIGMFGFSLA
+390 PLIGMFGFSLA

-471 ALSLYLFGFIRMPH
+471 ALSLYLFGFIKMPH
-485 DSPIEYLS
+485 DSPLEYLS
-493 VGRTMLGLSSLIFV
+493 VGRMMLGLSSLIFV

-538 GGGSVS
+538 GGGSAS

-563 FYDYDKAL
+563 FHDYDKAL
-571 AYAQKVGKPLF
+571 AYAKKVNKPLF

-607 DILRDKV
+607 EVLRDKV

-626 LPKSEHKTVEYAP
+626 LPKKEHETVEYAP

-651 WSYFQAN
+651 WSYFQAS

-667 YIMIGPNGEDLSN
+667 YIMIGPEGEDLSN
-680 GGADYEHHGKTSL
+680 GGADYEHHGSTDL
-693 FKKWLDEGMIAY
+693 FKNWLDDGMAAY
-705 QKASSNK
+705 LKASAN

>member
-1 MNRFFTF
+1 MNKIFQLA
-8 LLFAFC
+8 LLAIVSI
-14 TIASGIT
+14 TSGGLLSQI
-21 VAQLELPEEKVKAE
+21 ELPEDKVKSA
-35 ISLNQD
+35 ISLIQN
-41 DCSLEVV
+41 DCNLEVV

-77 EKSNNYKFRDG
+77 EKSSNYSFRGG

-106 SYHHHQFTLKKKI
+106 SYHHHKFTLKKKVI
-119 TSKARKDY
+119 SKSREDY
-127 VLKGVFSFQTCNEVK
+127 VLKGTFSFQTCNDVK

-155 KACGPVMELRDDVE
+155 KGCGPKLELRDEVKPNKAPD
-169 PATEINTADEPKST
+169 TLDESSLNSIEDT
-183 DGDETEEIDETEQTN
+183 TQELTN
-198 NINDPKSIQDAEGNS
+198 S
-213 GIESDGT
+213 T
-220 EENSESDEEPKS
+220 EENIKEKDKTTEKSNVASNDKEEPKS
-232 FWLIF
+232 FWVIF

-279 IYGLSI
+279 FYGLSI

-310 DVTFNLIFFLLLI
+310 NVTFNLIFFLLLI
-323 VFAFSFM
+323 VFAISFM

-339 SWLTKADQASDKG
+339 SWLNKADQASDKG

-379 LVESATIGGIA
+379 LVESATIGGMA
-390 PFIGMFGFSLA
+390 PFVGMFGFSLA

-485 DSPIEYLS
+485 DSPVEYLS

-538 GGGSVS
+538 GGGGTG
-544 APAHIEGED
+544 APAHIEGEE

-563 FYDYDKAL
+563 FHDYDKAL
-571 AYAQKVGKPLF
+571 AYAKKVNKPLF

-607 DILRDKV
+607 EILRDKV

-626 LPKSEHKTVEYAP
+626 LPKAEHKRVEYAP
-639 GKFKEITQVGHK
+639 GKFKNITEVGEK
-651 WSYFQAN
+651 WSYFQAS

-667 YIMIGPNGEDLSN
+667 YIMIGPDGEDLSN
-680 GGADYEHHGKTSL
+680 GGADYEHHGSTPL
-693 FKKWLDEGMIAY
+693 FKKWLDEGMAAY
-705 QKASSNK
+705 GKASSK
-712 N
+712 

>member
-1 MNRFFTF
+1 MNK
-8 LLFAFC
+8 LLSFALLA
-14 TIASGIT
+14 IISISNGIIFS
-21 VAQLELPEEKVKAE
+21 QIELPDDKVKAT

-60 SHVLPEGSFSIP
+60 SYWLPEGSFSIP
-72 TNITI
+72 TNINI
-77 EKSNNYKFRDG
+77 EKSKNYKIQAG
-88 IIEPEPILE
+88 VIEPPPILE

-106 SYHHHQFTLKKKI
+106 SYHHHKFKLKKKL
-119 TSKARKDY
+119 TSKVKKDY
-127 VLKGVFSFQTCNEVK
+127 LLKGTFSFQTCNDVK
-142 CLPEYEQPFELKV
+142 CLPEFEQPFELKV
-155 KACGPVMELRDDVE
+155 KACGPKLELKEEQKPVDKPEV
-169 PATEINTADEPKST
+169 
-183 DGDETEEIDETEQTN
+183 TEESQTTDTTREGPHLDVIDDAKKEVKENQ
-198 NINDPKSIQDAEGNS
+198 KSSQNEE
-213 GIESDGT
+213 ES
-220 EENSESDEEPKS
+220 KS

-268 KSKAQGIRNAL
+268 KSKAQGIRNAI

-310 DVTFNLIFFLLLI
+310 NVTFNLIFFLLLI

-339 SWLTKADQASDKG
+339 SWLNKADEASDKG

-379 LVESATIGGIA
+379 LVESATIGGMA
-390 PFIGMFGFSLA
+390 PFVGMFGFSLA

-471 ALSLYLFGFIRMPH
+471 ALTLYLFGFIRMPH
-485 DSPIEYLS
+485 DSPVEYLS

-523 GFPPPTTYSESPQGV
+523 GFPPPTTYSESPQGF
-538 GGGSVS
+538 GGGGMG
-544 APAHIEGED
+544 APAHIEGEE

-563 FYDYDKAL
+563 FHDYDKAL
-571 AYAQKVGKPLF
+571 EYAKKVGKPLF

-607 DILRDKV
+607 DILRNKV

-626 LPKSEHKTVEYAP
+626 LPKAEHKTVEYAP
-639 GKFKEITQVGHK
+639 GKFKNITEVGEK
-651 WSYFQAN
+651 WSYFQAS

-667 YIMIGPNGEDLSN
+667 YIMIGPKGEDLSN
-680 GGADYEHHGKTSL
+680 GGADYEHHGSTKL
-693 FKKWLDEGMIAY
+693 FKNWLDEGMKAY
-705 QKASSNK
+705 EKANSNK
-712 N
+712 